1 MKLSWPTATN
11 KHENASIADSKSYKH
26 FQFKKRLS
34 EFFYNT
40 LLLTVGSALC
50 AVAVNGILIP
60 HHFLS
65 SGLTGIALIIFY
77 KYPVLP
83 VGVFYLLINIPVL
96 LLGWLFIS
104 LRFVLYTAWGMII
117 YSLML
122 YTMNVDFG
130 ITDKLL
136 GAIIAGGITGFGVA
150 VMYRSYGSA
159 GGSEIIFVILNRI
172 FSLTLGTGSVIVNGI
187 IMISSLFLFPLQS
200 VLYTL
205 VFITTSAVVT
215 DKVFLGLAKRQAVLV
230 ISSKWQDIVNEMTS
244 NNRLGVTLLKGKG
257 GYLGTEETI
266 LYSIIKRENIH
277 SLKKI
282 VSSHDPNA
290 FVAIMDAA
298 DVIGENVGNQPHW

>member
-1 MKLSWPTATN
+1 
-11 KHENASIADSKSYKH
+11 
-26 FQFKKRLS
+26 
-34 EFFYNT
+34 
-40 LLLTVGSALC
+40 
-50 AVAVNGILIP
+50 
-60 HHFLS
+60 
-65 SGLTGIALIIFY
+65 
-77 KYPVLP
+77 
-83 VGVFYLLINIPVL
+83 
-96 LLGWLFIS
+96 
-104 LRFVLYTAWGMII
+104 
-117 YSLML
+117 
-122 YTMNVDFG
+122 
-130 ITDKLL
+130 
-136 GAIIAGGITGFGVA
+136 
-150 VMYRSYGSA
+150 
-159 GGSEIIFVILNRI
+159 
-172 FSLTLGTGSVIVNGI
+172 
-187 IMISSLFLFPLQS
+187 MISSLFLFPLQS